1 MGHERACE
9 RHPSDGRGG
18 SHPSCIEA
26 THHRH
31 HPGLAAVGCLCPLC
45 SSYPRVSSVCFMRG
59 MSYNH
64 GEAAMFTLNSRLQRE
79 RVRARS

>member
-1 MGHERACE
+1 MHRGHTPPAPPRL
-9 RHPSDGRGG
+9 GR
-18 SHPSCIEA
+18 
-26 THHRH
+26 R
-31 HPGLAAVGCLCPLC
+31 GLFVPLC

-59 MSYNH
+59 MSYKH